1 MALRILDQI
10 SRTSYIPLGNK
21 HWTFVSLRG
30 ERCDALYI
38 IKVDMV
44 FKHLFDDLDAYLDRD
59 PAASSKFMVAISY
72 PGFHAVVWYRLSHWL
87 WSNRLLVLARFV
99 GNIGRI
105 LTGVDIHPGATIG
118 KRLVIDHAIG
128 VVIGETA
135 EIHDNVTLYHNV
147 TLGGIA
153 PAVESEAQVNVK
165 RHPTLLEGSIVGS
178 GAQVLGPVTVGRNAR
193 VGANAVVV
201 KDVPE
206 GCTVVGIP
214 AKPVPSSTCSPDSFS
229 AYGTPTEDIPDPE
242 KKSIHAMLNEIS
254 GLRRRVEELEAEL
267 EQRVQMHAAARGD
280 EDGDKPGH
288 SV

>member
-1 MALRILDQI
+1 MA
-10 SRTSYIPLGNK
+10 
-21 HWTFVSLRG
+21 
-30 ERCDALYI
+30 
-38 IKVDMV
+38 
-44 FKHLFDDLDAYLDRD
+44 FKHLFDDLDAYMERD
-59 PAASSKFMVAISY
+59 PAASSRFMVAISY
-72 PGFHAVVWYRLSHWL
+72 PGFHAVVWYRFARWL
-87 WSNRLLVLARFV
+87 WSNRLFVLARFI
-99 GNIGRI
+99 GNIGRF

-135 EIHDNVTLYHNV
+135 DIADDVTLYHNV
-147 TLGGIA
+147 TLGGIS

-165 RHPTLLEGSIVGS
+165 RHPTLLEGSIIGS

-214 AKPVPSSTCSPDSFS
+214 AQPVPSSSCSTETFS
-229 AYGTPTEDIPDPE
+229 AYGTPTGDIPDPE
-242 KKSIHAMLNEIS
+242 KKSIEAMLNEIS
-254 GLRRRVEELEAEL
+254 TLRLRVEELERDL
-267 EQRVQMHAAARGD
+267 EARVRPGMPGSD
-280 EDGDKPGH
+280 SDGDTDADETGR

>member
-1 MALRILDQI
+1 MAFRILDQFT
-10 SRTSYIPLGNK
+10 RASYIPLRNAHGA
-21 HWTFVSLRG
+21 FLGRD
-30 ERCDALYI
+30 ERLDALYI

-44 FKHLFDDLDAYLDRD
+44 FKHLFDDLDAYLERD
-59 PAASSKFMVAISY
+59 PAASSRFMVASSY
-72 PGFHAVVWYRLSHWL
+72 PGFHAIVWYRLSHWL
-87 WSNRLLVLARFV
+87 WSNRLFVLARFI
-99 GNIGRI
+99 GNIGRF
-105 LTGVDIHPGATIG
+105 LTGVDIHPAAKIG
-118 KRLVIDHAIG
+118 NRLVIDHAIG

-135 EIHDNVTLYHNV
+135 EIADNVTLYHNV

-153 PAVESEAQVNVK
+153 PAVESEAQKDVK

-201 KDVPE
+201 KDVPD

-214 AKPVPSSTCSPDSFS
+214 AQPVASSTCSGDSFS

-242 KKSIHAMLNEIS
+242 KKSIHAMLDEIS
-254 GLRRRVEELEAEL
+254 GLRRRVEGLERDL
-267 EQRVQMHAAARGD
+267 EERIATPQSARD
-280 EDGDKPGH
+280 DDTDTPNR

>member
-1 MALRILDQI
+1 
-10 SRTSYIPLGNK
+10 
-21 HWTFVSLRG
+21 
-30 ERCDALYI
+30 
-38 IKVDMV
+38 MV
-44 FKHLFDDLDAYLDRD
+44 FKPLFDDLDAYLERD

-72 PGFHAVVWYRLSHWL
+72 PGFHAMVWYRLSHWL
-87 WSNRLLVLARFV
+87 WSNRLLVLARFI
-99 GNIGRI
+99 GNFGRF
-105 LTGVDIHPGATIG
+105 LTGVDIHPGAKIG

-178 GAQVLGPVTVGRNAR
+178 GAQILGPVMIGRNAR

-201 KDVPE
+201 KDVAE

-214 AKPVPSSTCSPDSFS
+214 AEPVVSSTCSPETFS
-229 AYGTPTEDIPDPE
+229 AYGTPTEDIPNAE
-242 KKSIHAMLNEIS
+242 RKSIHAILDEIS
-254 GLRRRVEELEAEL
+254 GLRRRVKELESEL
-267 EQRVQMHAAARGD
+267 EQRVQMHGTAQNDDSDA
-280 EDGDKPGH
+280 PGR

>member
-1 MALRILDQI
+1 
-10 SRTSYIPLGNK
+10 
-21 HWTFVSLRG
+21 
-30 ERCDALYI
+30 
-38 IKVDMV
+38 MV
-44 FKHLFDDLDAYLDRD
+44 FKHLFDDLNAYLERD
-59 PAASSKFMVAISY
+59 PAASSRFMVAISY
-72 PGFHAVVWYRLSHWL
+72 PGFHAIVWYRMSHWL
-87 WSNRLLVLARFV
+87 WSNRLFVLARFI
-99 GNIGRI
+99 GNIGRF
-105 LTGVDIHPGATIG
+105 LTGVDIHPAAKIG
-118 KRLVIDHAIG
+118 NRLVIDHAIG

-135 EIHDNVTLYHNV
+135 EIADDVTLYHNV

-153 PAVESEAQVNVK
+153 PAVESEAQKDVK

-214 AKPVPSSTCSPDSFS
+214 AKPVASSTCSAESFS

-254 GLRRRVEELEAEL
+254 GLRLRVEELEREL
-267 EQRVQMHAAARGD
+267 EARVATHRAATGD
-280 EDGDKPGH
+280 DADSPNR

>member
-1 MALRILDQI
+1 MAFRILDQFT
-10 SRTSYIPLGNK
+10 RASYIPLRNAHDAFLGRDER
-21 HWTFVSLRG
+21 RG
-30 ERCDALYI
+30 ALYI

-44 FKHLFDDLDAYLDRD
+44 FKHLFDDLDAYLERD
-59 PAASSKFMVAISY
+59 PAASSRFMVAISY
-72 PGFHAVVWYRLSHWL
+72 PGYHAVVWYRLSHWL
-87 WSNRLLVLARFV
+87 WSNRLFVFARFI
-99 GNIGRI
+99 GNIGRF
-105 LTGVDIHPGATIG
+105 LTGVDIHPAAKIG
-118 KRLVIDHAIG
+118 NRLVIDHAIG

-135 EIHDNVTLYHNV
+135 EIADNVTLYHNV

-153 PAVESEAQVNVK
+153 PAVESETQKDVK

-214 AKPVPSSTCSPDSFS
+214 AQPVASSTCLGESFS

-242 KKSIHAMLNEIS
+242 KKSIHAMLDEIS
-254 GLRRRVEELEAEL
+254 GLRRRVEELEHEL
-267 EQRVQMHAAARGD
+267 EERIATPQ
-280 EDGDKPGH
+280 
-288 SV
+288 SVRDDDTDTPNRSV